1 MGRLVRALSSIV
13 QFVLAAAL
21 AAALGGRPALAAPP
35 DVDLELVLAVDVS
48 RSMDYDEQRL
58 QRDGYVAAF
67 RHPEVIAAISSGA
80 LGRIAVTY
88 VEWAGPF
95 YQTIVVP
102 WTILA
107 NGADAEAFATKLAAA
122 PLMNETGT
130 SISGGL
136 SFSAQLFDTSGARG
150 LRRAID
156 VSGDGPNNMGLPV
169 APMRDQ
175 LVEEGITINGL
186 PIMLKRSY
194 SFGPFNIPN
203 LDVYYEDCVIGGP
216 GAFMITDRRHRP
228 LRGRHP
234 AQARPRDR
242 RPAAAR
248 DPRRRYAPPAAH
260 RLHDRRKVPRPL
272 VHARPEVRGGRRGE
286 GGAGCRVG
294 KGAQRRAHADGRAP
308 RGHASLCPPYNA
320 HQNKSYPRPQN
331 RSYTPRRPRSLR
343 VAFRRRSLGGA
354 GSGVLASVS
363 QAGRLEARNPPA
375 GESRPP
381 TPCARPRVRERTCP
395 PTAFLPELGTGNEA
409 GFRVLWPGT
418 AAARCAARS
427 RVRVWDGKAQNRR
440 GGRFDERPYSDYPTG
455 VHRAP
460 ATPRVSRGRRMR
472 GTTT

>member
-80 LGRIAVTY
+80 IGKIAVTY

-136 SFSAQLFDTSGARG
+136 SFSGQLFDTSGARG
-150 LRRAID
+150 LRRTID

-216 GAFMITDRRHRP
+216 GAFMITIDDISRFEIAIRRKLVLEIAGLP
-228 LRGRHP
+228 
-234 AQARPRDR
+234 PRVI
-242 RPAAAR
+242 PAAET
-248 DPRRRYAPPAAH
+248 
-260 RLHDRRKVPRPL
+260 L
-272 VHARPEVRGGRRGE
+272 
-286 GGAGCRVG
+286 
-294 KGAQRRAHADGRAP
+294 
-308 RGHASLCPPYNA
+308 
-320 HQNKSYPRPQN
+320 
-331 RSYTPRRPRSLR
+331 
-343 VAFRRRSLGGA
+343 
-354 GSGVLASVS
+354 
-363 QAGRLEARNPPA
+363 
-375 GESRPP
+375 RPP
-381 TPCARPRVRERTCP
+381 RIDCMIGE
-395 PTAFLPELGTGNEA
+395 
-409 GFRVLWPGT
+409 
-418 AAARCAARS
+418 
-427 RVRVWDGKAQNRR
+427 K
-440 GGRFDERPYSDYPTG
+440 
-455 VHRAP
+455 
-460 ATPRVSRGRRMR
+460 SRGRWFTP
-472 GTTT
+472 GQK